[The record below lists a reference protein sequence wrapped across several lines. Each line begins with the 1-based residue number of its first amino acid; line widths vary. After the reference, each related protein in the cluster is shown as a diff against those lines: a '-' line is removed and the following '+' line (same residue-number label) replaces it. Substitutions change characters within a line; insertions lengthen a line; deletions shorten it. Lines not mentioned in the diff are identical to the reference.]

1 MVRISEK
8 FSRQGVKCS
17 LDQAASNS
25 RQRSRYMLKK
35 RGMEGP
41 SPGKLATYSHNRSKS
56 HDTYEKGAIYRVILG
71 PYRGNGKEME
81 TITF

>member
-8 FSRQGVKCS
+8 LSRHEVICS
-17 LDQAASNS
+17 WEQAASNS

-41 SPGKLATYSHNRSKS
+41 SPGKLATSCHNRSES
-56 HDTYEKGAIYRVILG
+56 NDTDEDGVIQSYIG
-71 PYRGNGKEME
+71 
-81 TITF
+81 